1 MDPFS
6 YDMDDNDMNLDQNNE
21 KIIITSNNEEIAY
34 NSPKNKQVKLRKSIL
49 KVQHIK
55 NDFLDVNQDNKAE

>member
-6 YDMDDNDMNLDQNNE
+6 YDIDDKDMNLDQNNE
-21 KIIITSNNEEIAY
+21 NIIITSNNEQRAY
-34 NSPKNKQVKLRKSIL
+34 NNSKNKQANLRKSIL

-55 NDFLDVNQDNKAE
+55 NDFLDPNQLGL